1 MKAFLPALAVQA
13 VNLRL
18 DPFLEQITPKLEP
31 THPLM
36 FHENEDYN
44 SVPDPMTNKRYMTST
59 QAKLISE
66 NQTDLAMEPVG
77 LDPQFHVA
85 YNQYAPEPTSKG
97 YGDSEGASGSNG
109 FAWTAYVQE
118 EDDVP
123 ADASNVQI
131 RWMVDADYGENDEN
145 MVPREAY
152 ATGLGQTKVSGWSNP
167 LAWTDDGGDDDAVL
181 SQQRSKIRLVR
192 AFDEDDVA
200 LVQIRD
206 DDDEEEESND
216 QEDEVAALTAESI
229 DTEHKVI
236 VDLGEG
242 DADIL

>member
-200 LVQIRD
+200 LV
-206 DDDEEEESND
+206 
-216 QEDEVAALTAESI
+216 
-229 DTEHKVI
+229 
-236 VDLGEG
+236 
-242 DADIL
+242 

>member
-206 DDDEEEESND
+206 DDDEE
-216 QEDEVAALTAESI
+216 DEVAALTAESI

>member
-1 MKAFLPALAVQA
+1 
-13 VNLRL
+13 
-18 DPFLEQITPKLEP
+18 
-31 THPLM
+31 M
-36 FHENEDYN
+36 FHENEDLN
-44 SVPDPMTNKRYMTST
+44 SVPDPMTNRHYMTST

-85 YNQYAPEPTSKG
+85 YNQYAPEPTTKR
-97 YGDSEGASGSNG
+97 YGDSEGAGGKDG
-109 FAWTAYVQE
+109 FAWVAYVQE
-118 EDDVP
+118 HDDVP
-123 ADASNVQI
+123 ADDSNVQI

-152 ATGLGQTKVSGWSNP
+152 LTEHGQAKASGWSNP
-167 LAWTDDGGDDDAVL
+167 LAWTDDGIDDDAVL
-181 SQQRSKIRLVR
+181 SQQKSKIRLVR

-206 DDDEEEESND
+206 DDDQDEDNE

-236 VDLGEG
+236 VDRGYG
-242 DADIL
+242 DEDIL